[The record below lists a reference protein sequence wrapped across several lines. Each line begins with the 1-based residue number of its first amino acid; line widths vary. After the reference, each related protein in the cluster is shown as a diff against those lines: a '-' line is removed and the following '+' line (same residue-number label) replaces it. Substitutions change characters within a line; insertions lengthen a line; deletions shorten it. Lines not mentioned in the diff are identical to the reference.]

1 MLTITNLDG
10 FEATGK
16 HKKKKQ
22 IILCHTSRNL
32 NDYISSLKYR
42 YNGNNKQLPHYIIS
56 NSGEV
61 FSIIKPDTYSNFLE
75 NEKVNKN
82 AIVICLENL
91 GWLKKN
97 PLSNYYVN
105 WIGNIYN
112 QGIYE
117 KKWRGH
123 FFWARYTDEQIKSLG
138 ILVNQLCDEFDIPKS
153 SIGHNVKVDGIEKFE
168 GIVTKSNFDAD
179 FTDLNPH
186 FDFETF
192 KMLLDN
198 D

>member
-1 MLTITNLDG
+1 MAWT
-10 FEATGK
+10 
-16 HKKKKQ
+16 
-22 IILCHTSRNL
+22 
-32 NDYISSLKYR
+32 
-42 YNGNNKQLPHYIIS
+42 
-56 NSGEV
+56 
-61 FSIIKPDTYSNFLE
+61 
-75 NEKVNKN
+75 
-82 AIVICLENL
+82 
-91 GWLKKN
+91 
-97 PLSNYYVN
+97 
-105 WIGNIYN
+105 
-112 QGIYE
+112 
-117 KKWRGH
+117 

-138 ILVNQLCDEFDIPKS
+138 ILVNQLCDEFYIPKS